1 VPMQRRR
8 PITDHI
14 VLHVRM
20 PSLAGIV
27 LAAAVLS
34 GCATGGDAT
43 LSPFA
48 DPAHYDLY
56 DCAQLNTARKP
67 VAERL
72 SELRGLMAKAETGAA
87 GSLVSGVAYQGDF
100 AATKAQLD
108 LIDQNRRRNNCGEVV
123 PDKPSM
129 PNAPPARRGHRR

>member
-1 VPMQRRR
+1 MPRRLILDRIALHGR
-8 PITDHI
+8 PP
-14 VLHVRM
+14 VVAG
-20 PSLAGIV
+20 LA
-27 LAAAVLS
+27 LAAAMLS

-56 DCAQLNTARKP
+56 DCAQLDTARRP

-87 GSLVSGVAYQGDF
+87 GSLVSGVAYQSDF
-100 AATKAQLD
+100 TATKAQLD
-108 LIDQNRRRNNCGEVV
+108 LIDQNRRRNNCGEIA
-123 PDKPSM
+123 PDKPAT
-129 PNAPPARRGHRR
+129 PNVPTQRRGHRR